1 MTGGI
6 AHTAGDLTVGNLG
19 INPLASQ
26 LGHLSMQDRAFLDV
40 FNKQEQQ
47 ELHGGPREGPVDPRG
62 LLGQLEQAAI
72 GHRGHM
78 VSDDDRRPGHPR
90 HHEIVSELAP
100 EEVRSKF
107 SSFIRKSCLVDFFCL
122 KCHVL
127 FLSFPEILRITF
139 RQKCKNMLMNQHL
152 SFV

>member
-6 AHTAGDLTVGNLG
+6 AHTAGDLTAG

-62 LLGQLEQAAI
+62 LLGQLEQVKCYLCLYSPNCPVTSTQRDEI
-72 GHRGHM
+72 GR
-78 VSDDDRRPGHPR
+78 
-90 HHEIVSELAP
+90 
-100 EEVRSKF
+100 
-107 SSFIRKSCLVDFFCL
+107 FIAVWA
-122 KCHVL
+122 
-127 FLSFPEILRITF
+127 TF
-139 RQKCKNMLMNQHL
+139 
-152 SFV
+152 

>member
-1 MTGGI
+1 MDIPLMSGGI
-6 AHTAGDLTVGNLG
+6 AHTAGDLTVG

-78 VSDDDRRPGHPR
+78 VSDEDRRPGHPR

-100 EEVRSKF
+100 EEVRSHF
-107 SSFIRKSCLVDFFCL
+107 TSFLRESCLEYF
-122 KCHVL
+122 
-127 FLSFPEILRITF
+127 
-139 RQKCKNMLMNQHL
+139 
-152 SFV
+152 